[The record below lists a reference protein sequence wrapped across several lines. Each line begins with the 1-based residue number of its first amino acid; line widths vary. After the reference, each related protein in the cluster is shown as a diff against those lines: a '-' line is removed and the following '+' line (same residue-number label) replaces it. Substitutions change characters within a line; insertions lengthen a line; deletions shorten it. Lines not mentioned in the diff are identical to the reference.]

1 MIGGIHGLFTNLHP
15 KICKKVLQL
24 VTICNTMTMENGGG
38 DAVDQTKIILGGNNN
53 EKSTRTG
60 TGCHHGLHYG
70 DG

>member
-38 DAVDQTKIILGGNNN
+38 DAVDQTKIILGGNQN
-53 EKSTRTG
+53 EEN
-60 TGCHHGLHYG
+60 Y
-70 DG
+70 